1 MSETVVLGVTG
12 SIAAYKAAELVRLM
26 RGRGWDVF
34 VVMTRAAREFVGEAT
49 FRTLSRNPVACE
61 LFAETEAWRPEH
73 IALADRAGALVVAPC
88 TANVIA
94 KLAHG
99 IADDLLTCVALAC
112 RAPLVVAPAMNEKM
126 WDHPATREN
135 VRTLRE
141 RGARV
146 VDVAAGEL
154 ACGYEGRG
162 RLASLDDILAAIDTA
177 LSERKAR

>member
-1 MSETVVLGVTG
+1 
-12 SIAAYKAAELVRLM
+12 
-26 RGRGWDVF
+26 
-34 VVMTRAAREFVGEAT
+34 MTRAAREFVGEVT

-61 LFAETEAWRPEH
+61 MFGEAEAWRPEH
-73 IALADRAGALVVAPC
+73 IALADRADALVIAPC

-112 RAPLVVAPAMNEKM
+112 RAPLVVAPAMNDRM

-135 VRTLRE
+135 VRTLE
-141 RGARV
+141 ARGARV
-146 VDVAAGEL
+146 IDVGSGDL

-162 RLASLDDILAAIDTA
+162 RLAALEDILAAVEEA
-177 LSERKAR
+177 LRGRKKP